1 MKFINIYE
9 KQLILIMLQIVDEI
23 NITILVDN
31 ITDRL
36 LPSLSLVK
44 RPALISN
51 KRFNKPPIAEHGFS
65 ALVEISYRYKD
76 EKFKQKFLFDTGV
89 SKNGIIYNANIFN
102 IKFKDIETIIL
113 SHGHFDHFSGLI
125 SVLKKINKP
134 IEIVVHSDAFLKR
147 WIVFSD
153 GRKARM
159 DILNEEN
166 IRQLGGMII
175 KNNGISY
182 LPRPKLK
189 IVENNKDNNRFDKK
203 NKRILITGEI
213 PRITNFEKGFP
224 LQYKE
229 VKDEHHLIADP
240 LVKDDQAL
248 VMLLKNKGLV
258 ILTGCGHAGIINT
271 IHYARKVTGIKK
283 IYAIIGGFH
292 LTGQEYEDYI
302 TSTITELLRIDSEY
316 IIPCH
321 CTGWKASNEII
332 RAMPQ
337 KYIQT
342 SVGSTFC
349 FN

>member
-1 MKFINIYE
+1 
-9 KQLILIMLQIVDEI
+9 MLQIVDDI

-44 RPALISN
+44 RPPMISN

-65 ALVEISYRYKD
+65 ALVEISYTYKN

-89 SKNGIIYNANIFN
+89 SKNGIIYNSDIFN
-102 IKFKDIETIIL
+102 INFKDIETIIL

-125 SVLKKINKP
+125 SVLKKINRP
-134 IEIVVHSDAFLKR
+134 IEIVVHADAFLKR

-166 IRQLGGMII
+166 IRKFGGIII
-175 KNNGISY
+175 KNNGINY
-182 LPRPKLK
+182 LPRAKLK
-189 IVENNKDNNRFDKK
+189 IDNNNIDSNRFDKK
-203 NKRILITGEI
+203 NKRVLITGEI
-213 PRITNFEKGFP
+213 PRITTFEKGFP

-229 VKDEHHLIADP
+229 GKDENHLIADP
-240 LVKDDQAL
+240 FVNDDQAL

-258 ILTGCGHAGIINT
+258 ILTACGHAGIINT
-271 IHYARKVTGIKK
+271 INYARKVTGIKK
-283 IYAIIGGFH
+283 VYAIIGGFH
-292 LTGQEYEDYI
+292 LSGEEYEDTI
-302 TSTITELLRIDSEY
+302 PLTITELLKIDSEY

-332 RAMPQ
+332 RTMPQ

>member
-1 MKFINIYE
+1 
-9 KQLILIMLQIVDEI
+9 MLQRVEEVY
-23 NITILVDN
+23 ITILVDN

-44 RPALISN
+44 RPPLISN

-65 ALVEISYRYKD
+65 VLVDISYTNKD
-76 EKFKQKFLFDTGV
+76 RKFKHKFLFDTGV
-89 SKNGIIYNANIFN
+89 SKNGVIYNSDIFN
-102 IKFKDIETIIL
+102 IDLKDIETIVL
-113 SHGHFDHFSGLI
+113 SHGHFDHISGLI
-125 SVLKKINKP
+125 SVLNKINRP
-134 IEIVVHSDAFLKR
+134 IEIIAHSDAFLKR

-166 IRQLGGMII
+166 IKKFGGII
-175 KNNGISY
+175 VKNNNINY

-189 IVENNKDNNRFDKK
+189 LANNSKDRNRFDKK
-203 NKRILITGEI
+203 NKRVLITGQI

-224 LQYKE
+224 IQYKE
-229 VKDEHHLIADP
+229 GIDENHLIADP
-240 LVKDDQAL
+240 FVNDDQAL

-271 IHYARKVTGIKK
+271 INYARKVTGIDKV
-283 IYAIIGGFH
+283 YAIIGGFH
-292 LTGQEYEDYI
+292 LSGEEYEDSI
-302 TSTITELLRIDSEY
+302 PLTITELLKIESEY

-321 CTGWKASNEII
+321 CTGWKACNEII

-337 KYIQT
+337 KYLQT
-342 SVGSTFC
+342 SVGSVFC

>member
-1 MKFINIYE
+1 
-9 KQLILIMLQIVDEI
+9 MLQRVDDI
-23 NITILVDN
+23 NITILIDN

-44 RPALISN
+44 RLPMISN

-65 ALVEISYRYKD
+65 ALVEILYTYKN
-76 EKFKQKFLFDTGV
+76 EKFKHKFLFDTGT
-89 SKNGIIYNANIFN
+89 SKNGIIYNSGILNIN
-102 IKFKDIETIIL
+102 FKDIETIIL

-125 SVLKKINKP
+125 SALKKINRP
-134 IEIVVHSDAFLKR
+134 IEIVAHADAFLKR

-166 IRQLGGMII
+166 IREFGGIII
-175 KNNGISY
+175 KNNGINY

-189 IVENNKDNNRFDKK
+189 TANYNKYNNRFNKK
-203 NKRILITGEI
+203 NKRVLITGEI

-229 VKDEHHLIADP
+229 GKDENHLIADP
-240 LVKDDQAL
+240 FVKDDQAL

-271 IHYARKVTGIKK
+271 INYARKITGIKK
-283 IYAIIGGFH
+283 VYAIIGGFH
-292 LTGQEYEDYI
+292 LSGEEYEDSI
-302 TSTITELLRIDSEY
+302 PLTITELLRIDSEY

-332 RAMPQ
+332 KAMPQ

>member
-1 MKFINIYE
+1 V
-9 KQLILIMLQIVDEI
+9 LQRVDDI
-23 NITILVDN
+23 NITILIDN

-44 RPALISN
+44 RLPMISN

-65 ALVEISYRYKD
+65 ALVEILYTYKN
-76 EKFKQKFLFDTGV
+76 EKFKHKFLFDTGT
-89 SKNGIIYNANIFN
+89 SKNGIIYNSGILNIN
-102 IKFKDIETIIL
+102 FKDIETIIL

-125 SVLKKINKP
+125 SALKKINRP
-134 IEIVVHSDAFLKR
+134 IEIVAHSDAFLKR

-166 IRQLGGMII
+166 IREFGGIII
-175 KNNGISY
+175 KNNGINY

-189 IVENNKDNNRFDKK
+189 TANHNKNNNRFNKK
-203 NKRILITGEI
+203 NKRVLITGEI
-213 PRITNFEKGFP
+213 PRLTNFEKGFP

-229 VKDEHHLIADP
+229 GKDENHLIADP
-240 LVKDDQAL
+240 FVKDDQAL

-271 IHYARKVTGIKK
+271 INYARKITGIKK
-283 IYAIIGGFH
+283 VYAIIGGFH
-292 LTGQEYEDYI
+292 LSGEEYEDSI
-302 TSTITELLRIDSEY
+302 PLTITELLRIDSEY

-332 RAMPQ
+332 KAMPQ

>member
-1 MKFINIYE
+1 
-9 KQLILIMLQIVDEI
+9 MLQRVDEI

-44 RPALISN
+44 RPPMISN
-51 KRFNKPPIAEHGFS
+51 NRFNKPPIAEHGFS
-65 ALVEISYRYKD
+65 ALVEISYTYKN
-76 EKFKQKFLFDTGV
+76 EKFEQKFLFDTGV
-89 SKNGIIYNANIFN
+89 SKNGIIYNSHIFN
-102 IKFKDIETIIL
+102 INFKDIETIIL

-125 SVLKKINKP
+125 SVLKKINRP
-134 IEIVVHSDAFLKR
+134 IEIVAHADAFLQR

-159 DILNEEN
+159 NILNEEN
-166 IRQLGGMII
+166 IREFGGIII
-175 KNNGISY
+175 KNNGTNY

-189 IVENNKDNNRFDKK
+189 INNNNIDNNRFDKK
-203 NKRILITGEI
+203 NKRVLITGEI
-213 PRITNFEKGFP
+213 PRITTFEKGFP

-229 VKDEHHLIADP
+229 GKDENHLIADP
-240 LVKDDQAL
+240 FVNDDQAL

-271 IHYARKVTGIKK
+271 INYARKVTGIKK
-283 IYAIIGGFH
+283 VYAIIGGFH
-292 LTGQEYEDYI
+292 LSGEEYEDTI
-302 TSTITELLRIDSEY
+302 PLTITELLKINSEY
-316 IIPCH
+316 LIPCH
-321 CTGWKASNEII
+321 CTGWKACNEII

-342 SVGSTFC
+342 SVGSAFC

>member
-1 MKFINIYE
+1 LNIN
-9 KQLILIMLQIVDEI
+9 
-23 NITILVDN
+23 
-31 ITDRL
+31 
-36 LPSLSLVK
+36 
-44 RPALISN
+44 
-51 KRFNKPPIAEHGFS
+51 
-65 ALVEISYRYKD
+65 
-76 EKFKQKFLFDTGV
+76 
-89 SKNGIIYNANIFN
+89 
-102 IKFKDIETIIL
+102 FKDIETIIL

-125 SVLKKINKP
+125 SALKKINRP
-134 IEIVVHSDAFLKR
+134 IEIVAHADAFLKR

-166 IRQLGGMII
+166 IREFGGIII
-175 KNNGISY
+175 KNNGINY

-189 IVENNKDNNRFDKK
+189 IANHNKDNNRVNKK
-203 NKRILITGEI
+203 NKRVLITGEI

-229 VKDEHHLIADP
+229 GKDENHLIADP
-240 LVKDDQAL
+240 FVKDDQAL

-271 IHYARKVTGIKK
+271 INYARKITGIKK
-283 IYAIIGGFH
+283 VYAIIGGFH
-292 LTGQEYEDYI
+292 LSGEEYEDSI
-302 TSTITELLRIDSEY
+302 PLTITELLRIDSEY

-332 RAMPQ
+332 KAMPQ

>member
-1 MKFINIYE
+1 V
-9 KQLILIMLQIVDEI
+9 LQRVDDI
-23 NITILVDN
+23 NITILIDN

-44 RPALISN
+44 RLPMISN

-65 ALVEISYRYKD
+65 ALVEILYTYKN
-76 EKFKQKFLFDTGV
+76 EKFKHKFLFDTGT
-89 SKNGIIYNANIFN
+89 SKNGIIYNSGILNIN
-102 IKFKDIETIIL
+102 FKDIETIIL

-125 SVLKKINKP
+125 SALKKINRP
-134 IEIVVHSDAFLKR
+134 IEIVAHSDAFLKR

-166 IRQLGGMII
+166 IREFGGIII
-175 KNNGISY
+175 KNNGINY

-189 IVENNKDNNRFDKK
+189 INNNNIDNNRFDKK
-203 NKRILITGEI
+203 NKRVLITGEI
-213 PRITNFEKGFP
+213 PRITTFEKGFP

-229 VKDEHHLIADP
+229 GKDENHLIADP
-240 LVKDDQAL
+240 FVKDDQAL

-271 IHYARKVTGIKK
+271 INYARKITGIKK
-283 IYAIIGGFH
+283 VYAIIGGFH
-292 LTGQEYEDYI
+292 LSGEEYEDSI
-302 TSTITELLRIDSEY
+302 PLTITELLRIDSEY

-332 RAMPQ
+332 KAMPQ

>member
-1 MKFINIYE
+1 
-9 KQLILIMLQIVDEI
+9 MLQEVNNI

-44 RPALISN
+44 RPILISN

-65 ALVEISYRYKD
+65 TLVEISYQYKD
-76 EKFKQKFLFDTGV
+76 KKILKKFLFDTGV
-89 SKNGIIYNANIFN
+89 SKNGIIYNSNIFGIN
-102 IKFKDIETIIL
+102 FEDIETIIL
-113 SHGHFDHFSGLI
+113 SHGHFDHISGLVN
-125 SVLKKINKP
+125 VLKKINRP
-134 IEIVVHSDAFLKR
+134 IEIITHPDAFLRR
-147 WIVFSD
+147 WIVFPD

-159 DILNEEN
+159 DILDEEEVKDF
-166 IRQLGGMII
+166 GGIII
-175 KNNGISY
+175 KNNSINY
-182 LPRPKLK
+182 LPRLK
-189 IVENNKDNNRFDKK
+189 TKINYNNDADNNMLNK
-203 NKRILITGEI
+203 NKNKNNRVLITGEI
-213 PRITNFEKGFP
+213 PRVTKFEKGFP

-229 VKDEHHLIADP
+229 GKDENDLIADP
-240 LVKDDQAL
+240 FVKDDQAL

-271 IHYARKVTGIKK
+271 VNYATKVTGIKK
-283 IYAIIGGFH
+283 VYAIIGGFH
-292 LTGQEYEDYI
+292 LTGEGYEESI
-302 TSTITELLRIDSEY
+302 PLTISELLKINPEY

-332 RAMPQ
+332 KSMPQ

-349 FN
+349 F

>member
-1 MKFINIYE
+1 
-9 KQLILIMLQIVDEI
+9 MLQEVDNI

-44 RPALISN
+44 RPPLISK

-65 ALVEISYRYKD
+65 TLVEISYKYKG
-76 EKFKQKFLFDTGV
+76 KKILKKFLFDTGV
-89 SKNGIIYNANIFN
+89 SKNGIIYNSNIFGIN
-102 IKFKDIETIIL
+102 FEDIETIIL

-134 IEIVVHSDAFLKR
+134 IEIIMHPDAFLRR
-147 WIVFSD
+147 WIVFPD

-159 DILNEEN
+159 DTLDEEE
-166 IRQLGGMII
+166 IKEFGGIII
-175 KNNGISY
+175 KNKDINY
-182 LPRPKLK
+182 LPRLK
-189 IVENNKDNNRFDKK
+189 TTKIIHNNDADNNRSNK
-203 NKRILITGEI
+203 NNIRVLITGEI
-213 PRITNFEKGFP
+213 PRVTKFEKGFP

-229 VKDEHHLIADP
+229 GKDENDLIADP
-240 LVKDDQAL
+240 FVKDDQAL
-248 VMLLKNKGLV
+248 VMLVKNKGLV

-271 IHYARKVTGIKK
+271 INYATKVTGIKK
-283 IYAIIGGFH
+283 VYAIIGGFH
-292 LTGQEYEDYI
+292 LTGEGYEESI
-302 TSTITELLRIDSEY
+302 PLTISQLLKINPEY

-332 RAMPQ
+332 KSMPQ

-349 FN
+349 F

>member
-1 MKFINIYE
+1 
-9 KQLILIMLQIVDEI
+9 MLQIVDDI

-44 RPALISN
+44 RPPMISN

-76 EKFKQKFLFDTGV
+76 EKFKHKFLFDTGV
-89 SKNGIIYNANIFN
+89 SKNGIIYNSNIFN
-102 IKFKDIETIIL
+102 INFKDIETIIL

-125 SVLKKINKP
+125 SVLQKINRP
-134 IEIVVHSDAFLKR
+134 IEIVAHADAFLKR
-147 WIVFSD
+147 WIVFPD

-166 IRQLGGMII
+166 IREFGGIII
-175 KNNGISY
+175 KNNCINY

-189 IVENNKDNNRFDKK
+189 LANNNKDNNNRFDKK
-203 NKRILITGEI
+203 NKRVLITGEI

-229 VKDEHHLIADP
+229 GRDENHLIADP
-240 LVKDDQAL
+240 FVNDDQAL

-271 IHYARKVTGIKK
+271 INYARKATGIKK

-292 LTGQEYEDYI
+292 LSGEEYEDTI
-302 TSTITELLRIDSEY
+302 PLTITELLRIDSEY

-332 RAMPQ
+332 KAMPQ
-337 KYIQT
+337 KYLQT
-342 SVGSTFC
+342 SVGSVFC

>member
-1 MKFINIYE
+1 
-9 KQLILIMLQIVDEI
+9 MLQEVNNI

-44 RPALISN
+44 RPPLISN

-65 ALVEISYRYKD
+65 TLVEISYKYNDK
-76 EKFKQKFLFDTGV
+76 KILKKFLFDTGV
-89 SKNGIIYNANIFN
+89 SKNGITYNSNIFGIN
-102 IKFKDIETIIL
+102 FEDIETIIL

-134 IEIVVHSDAFLKR
+134 IEIITHPDAFLRR
-147 WIVFSD
+147 WIVFPD

-159 DILNEEN
+159 DILDEED
-166 IRQLGGMII
+166 IKEFGGIII
-175 KNNGISY
+175 KNNSINY
-182 LPRPKLK
+182 LPRLK
-189 IVENNKDNNRFDKK
+189 TINTK
-203 NKRILITGEI
+203 
-213 PRITNFEKGFP
+213 FEKRFP

-229 VKDEHHLIADP
+229 GKDENDLIADP
-240 LVKDDQAL
+240 FVKDDQAL

-271 IHYARKVTGIKK
+271 INYATKVTGIKK
-283 IYAIIGGFH
+283 VHAIIGGFH
-292 LTGQEYEDYI
+292 LTGEGYEESI
-302 TSTITELLRIDSEY
+302 PLTINELLKINPEY

-321 CTGWKASNEII
+321 CTGWKACNEII
-332 RAMPQ
+332 KSMPQ

-349 FN
+349 F

>member
-1 MKFINIYE
+1 
-9 KQLILIMLQIVDEI
+9 MLQIVDEI

-36 LPSLSLVK
+36 LPSFSLVK
-44 RPALISN
+44 RPPMISN

-65 ALVEISYRYKD
+65 ALVEISYTYKN

-89 SKNGIIYNANIFN
+89 SKNGIIYNSDIFN
-102 IKFKDIETIIL
+102 INFKDIETIIL

-125 SVLKKINKP
+125 SVLKKINRP
-134 IEIVVHSDAFLKR
+134 IEIVVHGDAFLKR

-159 DILNEEN
+159 DILNEGN
-166 IRQLGGMII
+166 IREFGGIII
-175 KNNGISY
+175 KNNGINY

-189 IVENNKDNNRFDKK
+189 INNNNTNNNRFDKK
-203 NKRILITGEI
+203 NKRVLITGEI
-213 PRITNFEKGFP
+213 PRITTFEKGFP

-229 VKDEHHLIADP
+229 GKDENHLIADP
-240 LVKDDQAL
+240 FVNDDQAL

-271 IHYARKVTGIKK
+271 INYARKVTGIKK
-283 IYAIIGGFH
+283 VYAIIGGFH
-292 LTGQEYEDYI
+292 LSGEEYEDTI
-302 TSTITELLRIDSEY
+302 PLTITELLKINSEY
-316 IIPCH
+316 LIPCH
-321 CTGWKASNEII
+321 CTGWKACNEII

>member
-1 MKFINIYE
+1 
-9 KQLILIMLQIVDEI
+9 MLQEVDSI

-65 ALVEISYRYKD
+65 TLVEISYKYKD
-76 EKFKQKFLFDTGV
+76 KKILKKFLFDTGV
-89 SKNGIIYNANIFN
+89 SKNGIIYNSNIFGIN
-102 IKFKDIETIIL
+102 FEDIETIIL
-113 SHGHFDHFSGLI
+113 SHGHFDHISGLI

-134 IEIVVHSDAFLKR
+134 IEIITHPDAFLRR
-147 WIVFSD
+147 WVVFPD

-159 DILNEEN
+159 DTLDEGEIKEF
-166 IRQLGGMII
+166 GGIII
-175 KNNGISY
+175 KNSDINY
-182 LPRPKLK
+182 LPRLKTKINPKDY
-189 IVENNKDNNRFDKK
+189 IDNNIS
-203 NKRILITGEI
+203 NNNNNNRILITGEI
-213 PRITNFEKGFP
+213 PRITKFEKGFP
-224 LQYKE
+224 LQFKE
-229 VKDEHHLIADP
+229 GKDENDLIADP
-240 LVKDDQAL
+240 FVKDDQAL
-248 VMLLKNKGLV
+248 VILLKNKGLV

-271 IHYARKVTGIKK
+271 LNYATKVTGIKK
-283 IYAIIGGFH
+283 VYAIIGGFH
-292 LTGQEYEDYI
+292 LTGEGYEESI
-302 TSTITELLRIDSEY
+302 PLTISELLKINPEY

-332 RAMPQ
+332 KSMPK

-349 FN
+349 F

>member
-1 MKFINIYE
+1 
-9 KQLILIMLQIVDEI
+9 MLQVVDNI

-36 LPSLSLVK
+36 LPSLSFVK
-44 RPALISN
+44 RPPMISN
-51 KRFNKPPIAEHGFS
+51 KKFTKPPIAEHGFS
-65 ALVEISYRYKD
+65 ALVEISYTYK
-76 EKFKQKFLFDTGV
+76 EKIFKKKFLFDTGV
-89 SKNGIIYNANIFN
+89 SKNGIIYNSEIFN
-102 IKFKDIETIIL
+102 INFEDIETIIL

-125 SVLKKINKP
+125 SVLKRTKNP
-134 IEIVVHSDAFLKR
+134 IEIVAHTDAFLKR
-147 WIVFSD
+147 WIVFPD

-159 DILNEEN
+159 DILDEKN
-166 IRQLGGMII
+166 IRKFGGIII
-175 KNNGISY
+175 KNDGINY

-189 IVENNKDNNRFDKK
+189 INSNNNKNKDRFDKK
-203 NKRILITGEI
+203 NQRILITGEI

-229 VKDEHHLIADP
+229 GRDQNHLIADP

-248 VMLLKNKGLV
+248 VMILKNKGLV
-258 ILTGCGHAGIINT
+258 ILTGCSHAGIINT
-271 IHYARKVTGIKK
+271 VNYATKATGIKK

-292 LTGQEYEDYI
+292 LSGGEEYDDYI
-302 TSTITELLRIDSEY
+302 PLTITELLRINPEY

-337 KYIQT
+337 KYLQT